1 MKKKAVVWL
10 TAAAIVL
17 TVSGC
22 GGNDKKAAKA
32 TATPTATETPAEE
45 TEAADTILSCGLSSK
60 AEKN

>member
-17 TVSGC
+17 MVSGC
-22 GGNDKKAAKA
+22 GGNDKEAAKA

-45 TEAADTILSCGLSSK
+45 TEAADKTVS
-60 AEKN
+60 